1 MALIKKNS
9 EVPSNALTLEKAELI
24 NLTLHELHA
33 KTTVFYSLDSFLP
46 LHKYSSHIFYIFQVI
61 YHETDNENNKTRPL
75 FMVFYQLFH
84 SKQRLNFTS

>member
-9 EVPSNALTLEKAELI
+9 EVPSNALNLAELI
-24 NLTLHELHA
+24 NSTLLDLHA
-33 KTTVFYSLDSFLP
+33 KTTVFYYSYNSFLP
-46 LHKYSSHIFYIFQVI
+46 LHKYGSHIFYTFQVI
-61 YHETDNENNKTRPL
+61 YHETDNENNKKRPL